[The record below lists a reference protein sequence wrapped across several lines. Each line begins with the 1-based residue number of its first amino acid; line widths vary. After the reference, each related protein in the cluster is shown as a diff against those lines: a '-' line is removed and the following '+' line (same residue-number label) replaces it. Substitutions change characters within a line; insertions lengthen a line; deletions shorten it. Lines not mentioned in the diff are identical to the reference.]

1 MAQHKLAIAAPGTGI
16 DGVAASADATSLSG
30 AEMWVIIGANATRT
44 QVIEHLR
51 NALAYAQASKNA
63 FPFA

>member
-16 DGVAASADATSLSG
+16 EGVVASSDATSLSG

-51 NALAYAQASKNA
+51 NALSYALSSRRD

>member
-16 DGVAASADATSLSG
+16 EGVAATSDATSLSG
-30 AEMWVIIGANATRT
+30 AEMWVIIGASATRT
-44 QVIEHLR
+44 QVVEHLR
-51 NALAYAQASKNA
+51 NMLAYATSSRRD